1 MQGGEDGSQRS
12 HVGRHAGH
20 YVRMYFVIARAA
32 RFGVK
37 KVPPPDPLAGRPPWL
52 RPAWKVYNI
61 TGIHDGW
68 LC

>member
-32 RFGVK
+32 RFGVNE
-37 KVPPPDPLAGRPPWL
+37 KVPRPTRCGRPPWL
-52 RPAWKVYNI
+52 RLAWKVYNI

>member
-12 HVGRHAGH
+12 HVGRHVGH

-32 RFGVK
+32 RFGGK
-37 KVPPPDPLAGRPPWL
+37 KVPRPTRCGRPPWL
-52 RPAWKVYNI
+52 RPVWKVYNI